1 MSCFIEFGIVWNVL
15 FWYDSKNLS
24 FMDHACHIIERV
36 VQKERETDYDQHIG
50 SDGSR

>member
-24 FMDHACHIIERV
+24 FVDHGCHIIAQGRGV
-36 VQKERETDYDQHIG
+36 RGAGLVDF
-50 SDGSR
+50 